1 MRRNPERTAWIILS
15 IAFGIFCSFSII
27 VPLSIRWYIVNATD
41 PFETSVTSVRGTV
54 LIGDPKAELSPSL
67 PDGST
72 ASIQESFTVST
83 DSTSQAILT
92 FFDDSSLT
100 LYSDTSILLRET
112 RVPSFSLSPNPT
124 RIIVELIKGRIRAT
138 SARSRDSLNFDI
150 KTPQASIH
158 LDQGSFS
165 IEVGQEETQVTAR
178 LGQAEITSSEHM
190 VTLQQEQRVVIGSN
204 RTPSS
209 PLPAAQNLLND
220 GGFSTSL
227 PESWEVYKHN
237 PFDVVT
243 TTVESLVFQNRNVLL
258 FKSDGT
264 DNVHTEIGVRQEVN
278 KDVRDFQ
285 SLRVFAEVRL
295 LQQSLTGGGMLGSE
309 FPIMLRLDY
318 KDANNN
324 DRSWYHGFYYAPP
337 PENYILYSQPDN
349 SAERVARFIWYPYES
364 DNLLTTLGP
373 AKPVFIK
380 SIQIYASGWIYESM
394 VANVSLLAQE

>member
-1 MRRNPERTAWIILS
+1 MKRNPERTAWTILL

-54 LIGDPKAELSPSL
+54 LIGDPNAELSPSL

-83 DSTSQAILT
+83 DGTSQAILT

-100 LYSDTSILLRET
+100 LYSDTSIILRET
-112 RVPSFSLSPNPT
+112 RIPSFSLSPNPT
-124 RIIVELIKGRIRAT
+124 RIVAELTRGRIRAT
-138 SARSRDSLNFDI
+138 SARSRDSLKFDI
-150 KTPQASIH
+150 KTPQATIH

-178 LGQAEITSSEHM
+178 LGQAEIISSEHL
-190 VTLQQEQRVVIGSN
+190 VTLQQGQRVVVGSN
-204 RTPSS
+204 RPPSS
-209 PLPAAQNLLND
+209 PLPAAQNLLSD
-220 GGFSTSL
+220 GGFTTSL
-227 PESWEVYKHN
+227 AESWEVYEHN
-237 PFDVVT
+237 PFSVVT

-258 FKSDGT
+258 FKSAGA
-264 DNVHTEIGVRQEVN
+264 DNVHTEIGVRQQVN

-285 SLRVFAEVRL
+285 SLRVSAEVRL
-295 LQQSLTGGGMLGSE
+295 VQQSLSGGGMLGSE

-324 DRSWYHGFYYAPP
+324 DRSWYHGFYYDPP
-337 PENYILYSQPDN
+337 PDNYILYNQPDN
-349 SAERVARFIWYPYES
+349 SAERVARYIWYPYES
-364 DNLLTTLGP
+364 INLLTTLGP

-394 VANVSLLAQE
+394 IANVSLLAQE